1 METKQAAFLSTSKS
15 KDAPN
20 ARFVLLKPVG
30 YSLRPVEGTG
40 AEETPTLTT
49 DDPRLFQEYAL
60 SQWEGS
66 IASVGSFLIDQNLY
80 PDFAF
85 RVVHARPNPGLITRG
100 TRIKLISPRGTQKV
114 TPHRF
119 ALRMKSDV
127 QFSDII
133 AQEEAK
139 EKCKIIQHYLAAP
152 KKFGEWA
159 PRCVLFHG
167 PPGTGKTM
175 TARALATEAGVPILG
190 IKASELLGVYVGDGS
205 RRIHRLYAESRRL
218 APCVVFIDELDV
230 IALRRSFQGI
240 RGDVVEVVSALL
252 GELDGLSENNG
263 VVTIAAT
270 NAADLL
276 DPAIQSRFE
285 QSIKFTM
292 PTADERTQ
300 LLHIYADRSP
310 VPIRANLRSLAM
322 LTKDW
327 SGRDLKEKLLKV
339 AIHKA
344 LLSNKTEITRSMLEK
359 LIETKDSSE
368 VSPRHYS

>member
-1 METKQAAFLSTSKS
+1 METKQAAFLSTSKA

-30 YSLRPVEGTG
+30 YSLRPVEGS
-40 AEETPTLTT
+40 EETPTLTT

-114 TPHRF
+114 APQRF

-127 QFSDII
+127 QFSDIV

-139 EKCKIIQHYLAAP
+139 EKCRIIQHYLAAP

-205 RRIHRLYAESRRL
+205 RRIHRLFAESRRL

-252 GELDGLSENNG
+252 GELDGLSENTG

-292 PTADERTQ
+292 PTVDERAQ
-300 LLHIYADRSP
+300 LLHVYADRSP
-310 VPIRANLRSLAM
+310 IPIRANLRSLAM
-322 LTKDW
+322 MTKNW

-359 LIETKDSSE
+359 LIETKDASE
-368 VSPRHYS
+368 ISPRHYS

>member
-1 METKQAAFLSTSKS
+1 METKQAAFLSTSKA

-20 ARFVLLKPVG
+20 ARFILLKPVG
-30 YSLRPVEGTG
+30 YSLRPVEGG
-40 AEETPTLTT
+40 EETPTLTT
-49 DDPRLFQEYAL
+49 DDPSLFQEYAL
-60 SQWEGS
+60 SQWDGS

-85 RVVHARPNPGLITRG
+85 RVVHARPNPGRITRG
-100 TRIKLISPRGTQKV
+100 TRIKLISPRIAQRMPSNKFV
-114 TPHRF
+114 
-119 ALRMKSDV
+119 LRMKSDV

-133 AQEEAK
+133 GQVEAK
-139 EKCKIIQHYLAAP
+139 EKCTIIQQYLAAP

-175 TARALATEAGVPILG
+175 TARALAAEAGVPILG

-205 RRIHRLYAESRRL
+205 RRIHRLFAESRRL

-230 IALRRSFQGI
+230 VALRRSFQGI
-240 RGDVVEVVSALL
+240 RGDVIEVVSALL
-252 GELDGLSENNG
+252 GELDGLSPNDG

-270 NAADLL
+270 NASDLL

-285 QSIKFTM
+285 QSIVFKL
-292 PTADERTQ
+292 PTVDERAEI
-300 LLHIYADRSP
+300 LHSYGKRSP
-310 VPIRANLRSLAM
+310 IPIHANFRSLAM
-322 LTKDW
+322 ITKGW

-344 LLSNKTEITRSMLEK
+344 ILSEKTEISRQMLEK
-359 LIETKDSSE
+359 LVETKDSSE
-368 VSPRHYS
+368 TSPHHYS